1 MREKFT
7 TTITGNCKQQLEIIK
22 TLKKFKGL
30 NDVIEML
37 SKEYLNNNN
46 IPWGNV
52 EDEDSREKN
61 K

>member
-7 TTITGNCKQQLEIIK
+7 TTITTDCKQQLEIIK
-22 TLKKFKGL
+22 TLKRFKGL

-37 SKEYLNNNN
+37 SKDYLNNNN
-46 IPWGNV
+46 IPWGNSK
-52 EDEDSREKN
+52 DENSREKD